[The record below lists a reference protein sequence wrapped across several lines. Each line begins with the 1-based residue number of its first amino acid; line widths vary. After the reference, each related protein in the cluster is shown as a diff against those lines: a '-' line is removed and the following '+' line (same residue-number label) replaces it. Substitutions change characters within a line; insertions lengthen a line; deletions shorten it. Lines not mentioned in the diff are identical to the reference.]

1 MKRRT
6 GGGRLQLQTL
16 RLRVESCKSR
26 YSCAEEIVKHLRSTY
41 REYQRT
47 KHLSRLVRD
56 ALAVHDDVEGQSES
70 SSRKRR
76 KNMEEEE
83 ETIEGS
89 LLKKE
94 ETLHIT
100 RSSSNS
106 VLVSSKGKTNDDDVK
121 VRTKKGRMFNDLG
134 GMKETF
140 KKLKMIFA
148 PMSNPMLRQV
158 LGVKPIGGIL
168 LHGPPGC
175 GKTKLAHAIASETGY
190 NFYPTSATAMVSGVT
205 GDSENNIRELFST
218 AKRTAPSI
226 IFIDEIDA
234 IASKRDNLQR
244 QSEIRIVTQIMISMD
259 EANDD
264 SETSD
269 KPLGHV
275 LVIGAT
281 NKPDDIDPALRRSG
295 RFDCEIPVGI
305 PDESAREEILTV
317 VTRNQK
323 LDHSVDLHKIASS
336 TPGFVG
342 ADLEALANG
351 AAIVAMNRIINGTE
365 RRLSQDLTSEPDEDR
380 WKTPLL
386 LSQDDLE
393 KCAITMSD
401 FEVLKIYFTLF
412 KLLLSCHV
420 FERISYPFISL

>member
-1 MKRRT
+1 M
-6 GGGRLQLQTL
+6 
-16 RLRVESCKSR
+16 
-26 YSCAEEIVKHLRSTY
+26 YSCGEEIVNHLRSTY
-41 REYQRT
+41 PDYRRIRD
-47 KHLSRLVRD
+47 LSRLVHD
-56 ALAVHDDVEGQSES
+56 ALQFSNNTHDDVEDQSES
-70 SSRKRR
+70 CPRKRQRR

-83 ETIEGS
+83 GS
-89 LLKKE
+89 LLKKKE
-94 ETLHIT
+94 ETLQIT
-100 RSSSNS
+100 RSSSSSS
-106 VLVSSKGKTNDDDVK
+106 VLDNEKGTNDIDVK
-121 VRTKKGRMFNDLG
+121 VRRKKGPMFNDLG

-140 KKLKMIFA
+140 NKLKMILA
-148 PMSNPMLRQV
+148 PMFNPKLGQV

-175 GKTKLAHAIASETGY
+175 GKTRLAHAIASETGY

-205 GDSENNIRELFST
+205 GDSENNIRDLFST

-259 EANDD
+259 QANNH

-269 KPLGHV
+269 KPLAHV

-295 RFDCEIPVGI
+295 RFDCEFPVGI

-323 LDHSVDLHKIASS
+323 HDHSIVLHKIATS

-342 ADLEALANG
+342 ADLEALANV
-351 AAIVAMNRIINGTE
+351 AAIVAMNRIC
-365 RRLSQDLTSEPDEDR
+365 
-380 WKTPLL
+380 W
-386 LSQDDLE
+386 
-393 KCAITMSD
+393 C
-401 FEVLKIYFTLF
+401 
-412 KLLLSCHV
+412 
-420 FERISYPFISL
+420 